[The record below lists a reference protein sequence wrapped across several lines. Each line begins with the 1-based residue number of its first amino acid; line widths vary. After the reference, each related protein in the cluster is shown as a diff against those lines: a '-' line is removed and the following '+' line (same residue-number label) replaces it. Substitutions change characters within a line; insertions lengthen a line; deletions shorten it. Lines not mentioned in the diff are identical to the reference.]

1 MPDASI
7 IALLNDSKANGRG
20 VTVVVGSNTVALVVT
35 EITDT
40 AVLGRNQQH
49 DRVVVLLD
57 KIQAAY
63 M

>member
-1 MPDASI
+1 MADSI
-7 IALLNDSKANGRG
+7 VALLNDSLANGRG
-20 VTVVVGSNTVALVVT
+20 VTVVLNSNTVAMVVT

-40 AVLGRNQQH
+40 AVVGRSQQH
-49 DRVVVLLD
+49 DRIVVRLD